1 MEFARNIAS
10 GIAVAALIAVA
21 GCATTTASRPAGLSQ
36 SAENL
41 DMSARAMAARSDT
54 IGPPYQADAHE
65 FARQAH
71 EFRSLVDTSTVS
83 HEDVQ
88 AQYERLSQSY
98 HQVRQDAEH
107 ANIQQ
112 ARGDMEPVTAAYHD
126 VAHDMGGAPRAEAGD

>member
-10 GIAVAALIAVA
+10 GIAVVGLIAAA
-21 GCATTTASRPAGLSQ
+21 GCATTPSRPAGLSQ

-41 DMSARAMAARSDT
+41 DMNARAMAARSDT
-54 IGPPYQADAHE
+54 IGPPYQVDAHE

-71 EFRSLVDTSTVS
+71 EFRSLVNTSTVS

-88 AQYERLSQSY
+88 AQYDRLSQTY
-98 HQVRQDAEH
+98 HKVREDADH

-112 ARGDMEPVTAAYHD
+112 AHADLEPVSAAYRD
-126 VAHDMGGAPRAEAGD
+126 VEHDMGGASRAEAAGD